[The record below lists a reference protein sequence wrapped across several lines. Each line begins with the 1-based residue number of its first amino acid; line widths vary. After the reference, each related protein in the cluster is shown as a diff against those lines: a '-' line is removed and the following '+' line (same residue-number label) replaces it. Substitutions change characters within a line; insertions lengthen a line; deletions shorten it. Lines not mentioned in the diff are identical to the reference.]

1 MPIMQE
7 KSLGTLDKFIISPQ
21 EINNEQILL
30 YQQLE
35 EIRQWFLNELLET
48 YCYPKEW
55 LGNRIRLSTKNDSFF
70 GIVLTL
76 ADGTPFSVILIYQN
90 QKLKKVETLLRKIIA
105 ENDFIGGGVASD
117 GTQKGTIFLRKN
129 YIDNSCNYITDF
141 EVYKKQGVYESR
153 SLIVGNH
160 THSTKQ
166 RELMPLTDN
175 IENLFF
181 EIHSHIRDIDGLH
194 PGEALDELCKLLYVK
209 LYDEESTKPQGKL
222 HLQKWEYGTFEE
234 LATETRLLYKQA
246 NEYDL
251 RVFRLKIPQYERSRG
266 VFSEKIKLSS
276 AAIYRSIETL
286 QNYSLSDSN
295 ADIKGRAFQKVLGPT
310 IRSGMGQYFTPDRI
324 VSFMVEVAQPCLDDL
339 ILDPFCGSAHFL
351 SSCLRYVRCH
361 ITPKDD
367 KRFHEFAFGKLHG
380 IEKSERM
387 VRIAMTDMRLHGDG
401 HSNIRCTDSLLEFA
415 NYPDLQQESFD
426 LILTNPPF
434 GSLLGRDSFSQLG
447 KFDLT
452 RDKQTVPLEVIG
464 LERCIQF
471 LRHGGRMGIVLPDG
485 ILTNKKTQ
493 YVRDWL
499 QTKAKICAIIS
510 LPVETFTPFGANI
523 KTSIIFLRTWKS
535 GEVQTKDYPVSLVRI
550 DSVGYNASGR
560 EKLSTELEEATEQL
574 KNYFNSEG
582 W

>member
-7 KSLGTLDKFIISPQ
+7 KSLVTLDKFIIPPQ
-21 EINNEQILL
+21 EINREETLFYN
-30 YQQLE
+30 QLE

-55 LGNRIRLSTKNDSFF
+55 LGNRIRLSTKSDGFF
-70 GIVLTL
+70 GIVLSL
-76 ADGTPFSVILIYQN
+76 AEGTPFSIVLLYQN
-90 QKLKKVETLLRKIIA
+90 QKPKEVETLLRKIMA
-105 ENDFIGGGVASD
+105 ENDFIGDGVASD
-117 GTQKGTIFLRKN
+117 GTQKGTIFLKKN
-129 YIDNSCNYITDF
+129 YIDNSCTYVTDF

-153 SLIVGNH
+153 SLIVGTP

-166 RELMPLTDN
+166 RELTPLTDN

-181 EIHSHIRDIDGLH
+181 EIHSHLRDIDGLH
-194 PGEALDELCKLLYVK
+194 PGDALDELCKLLYVK
-209 LYDEESTKPQGKL
+209 LYDEESTKPQEKL
-222 HLQKWEYGTFEE
+222 RLQKWEYGTFEE

-276 AAIYRSIETL
+276 AAISRAIETL

-295 ADIKGRAFQKVLGPT
+295 ADIKGRAFQKILGPT

-324 VSFMVEVAQPCLDDL
+324 VNFMVEVAQPCLEDL

-351 SSCLRYVRCH
+351 SSCLRYVRQH
-361 ITPKDD
+361 IAQKDD

-452 RDKQTVPLEVIG
+452 RDKQTVPLEVLG

-471 LRHGGRMGIVLPDG
+471 LRPGGRMGIVLPDG

-499 QTKAKICAIIS
+499 QIKAKICAIIS

-523 KTSIIFLRTWKS
+523 KTSIIFLRKWKS

-550 DSVGYNASGR
+550 DSVGYDTSGR
-560 EKLSTELEEATEQL
+560 EKASIELEEAVEQL
-574 KNYFNSEG
+574 KNYFNTEG